1 MMYQMIKKDSIL
13 KALEAKGPMIPVHLK
28 REVAASDTI
37 ILGAILSELASEG
50 KVKISNTKIGGS
62 PAYYVPGTEA
72 RLVTLIKYL
81 NEKDRRTVELLEQ
94 KKVLKDS
101 EQTPLV
107 RVSLRNI
114 KDFAKPLEVNL
125 RGGKELYWK
134 WFTIPAQEAEELIMK
149 SEKLVKAPEL
159 KKEDDIT
166 IKPVPVEKVVA
177 EESPTVPAAAI
188 QKEKRQKAAPEEKKE
203 LKKAEADEIQK
214 QLPKR
219 VVILGD
225 EKNAFLKQVKEFF
238 EKNEIVLL
246 ELRYVKKSEA
256 EMIVN
261 VPSRIGNQEYY
272 CKAKSKKKVND
283 GDLSSA
289 YIQGQATKLPVL
301 FLITGE
307 LNKKA
312 KEMLTKE
319 FKGMLVK
326 SI

>member
-1 MMYQMIKKDSIL
+1 MYQMIKKDTIL

-37 ILGAILSELASEG
+37 ILGAILSELVGEG
-50 KVKISNTKIGGS
+50 KVKISSTKIGGS

-72 RLVTLIKYL
+72 RLVNLIKHL

-114 KDFAKPLEVNL
+114 KDYAKPLEVNL
-125 RGGKELYWK
+125 KAGKELYWK
-134 WFTIPAQEAEELIMK
+134 WFIIPAEEAEQIIMK
-149 SEKLVKAPEL
+149 LEKLVKAPEL
-159 KKEDDIT
+159 KKEEEVIAKPLPKAVVEE
-166 IKPVPVEKVVA
+166 KPVSVA
-177 EESPTVPAAAI
+177 PKPI
-188 QKEKRQKAAPEEKKE
+188 EKKPVIAVPKE
-203 LKKAEADEIQK
+203 RKEQKKPEPVAVEVQK
-214 QLPKR
+214 QLPKQA
-219 VVILGD
+219 VILGD
-225 EKNAFLKQVKEFF
+225 EKNAFLKQIKEFF
-238 EKNEIVLL
+238 GKNEIVLL
-246 ELRYVKKSEA
+246 ELKFAKKSEA
-256 EMIVN
+256 EMIVS
-261 VPSRIGNQEYY
+261 VPSRIGSQEYY
-272 CKAKSKKKVND
+272 CRAKSKKKLND
-283 GDLSSA
+283 SDLSSA

-301 FLITGE
+301 LLITGE

-326 SI
+326 AI